1 MVCGGFSILT
11 LTGGRCGDFNYRIDL
26 PNDECKQLIAQQNWS
41 TLLTF
46 DQLTQERQQ
55 SKVFGGFIEAPIA
68 FAPTYKFEAVLL
80 VFLFFSSYSGA
91 TLFFSFL

>member
-1 MVCGGFSILT
+1 MGVVS
-11 LTGGRCGDFNYRIDL
+11 RCGDFNYRVDL

-55 SKVFGGFIEAPIA
+55 NKVFGGFTEAPIA
-68 FAPTYKFEAVLL
+68 FAPTYKFVMRCGEK
-80 VFLFFSSYSGA
+80 
-91 TLFFSFL
+91 